1 MKPHAL
7 LILPRAEKEMKALPQ
22 KEYRRVKRAILA
34 LAEKPRGQKSKK
46 LTGRY
51 GRRIWIGRYRI
62 IYEVNDQARKVV
74 ILHVGHRK
82 DVYR

>member
-22 KEYRRVKRAILA
+22 EEYQRVKRAILA
-34 LAEKPRGQKSKK
+34 LADKPRGQKSKK
-46 LTGRY
+46 LTGRD
-51 GRRIWIGRYRI
+51 GWRIRIGRYRI
-62 IYEVNDQARKVV
+62 IYEVDDQARTVV

-82 DVYR
+82 NVYR